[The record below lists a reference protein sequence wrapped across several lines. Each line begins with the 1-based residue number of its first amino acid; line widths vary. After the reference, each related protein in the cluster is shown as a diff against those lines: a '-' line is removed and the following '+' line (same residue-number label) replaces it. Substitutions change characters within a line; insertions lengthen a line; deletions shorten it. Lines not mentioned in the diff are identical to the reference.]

1 MKNPIKKRK
10 EGNKYYTGKEVSK
23 DNSTFIEKN
32 DYYLFDPSI
41 DYIILM
47 LPEELFFYIGQ
58 KVVICFTILIT
69 IFVAL
74 FHLLSKI
81 QSHLEATHSP

>member
-1 MKNPIKKRK
+1 MLFHK
-10 EGNKYYTGKEVSK
+10 VL
-23 DNSTFIEKN
+23 FKN

-47 LPEELFFYIGQ
+47 LPEGLFFYIGQ
-58 KVVICFTILIT
+58 KVVICFIILIT